1 MHHFFLSTHGLD
13 SVEYGCMPDHNTG
26 LTGANLRCLCFAFF
40 YEMRK
45 SMYDL
50 KVLLSLPIF
59 PSRDPVFI
67 SLNNKESN
75 VRKKKSWKYLLLFSN
90 FFCIHAEFVCQ

>member
-26 LTGANLRCLCFAFF
+26 LTGVNLRCLCFTFF

-45 SMYDL
+45 SMYDP
-50 KVLLSLPIF
+50 KLLLPLPNF

-75 VRKKKSWKYLLLFSN
+75 VRKKKELEILYY
-90 FFCIHAEFVCQ
+90 FF